1 LTLGRVR
8 ATIGAMPRRPRVA
21 SGGYVYHVLNRAVG
35 RARLFESD
43 ADYEAFV
50 RVLGAAPRIVPM
62 RLLAWCLMPNHWHLL
77 VWPRKDGDL
86 SEYLRWVSVT
96 HTQRWHAAHGTAG
109 TGPLYQGRFK
119 SFPVQSDEHYWTV
132 CRYVERNPLRAN
144 LVRSAAK
151 WRWSSLAERSTTNGG
166 LLAEGPAPLPRRW
179 AAWVERAES
188 PLELMALRRSLA
200 RGAPFGSET
209 WQKQTA
215 LRLGLGSSLR
225 PRGRPKKAPAVRK

>member
-1 LTLGRVR
+1 M
-8 ATIGAMPRRPRVA
+8 IP
-21 SGGYVYHVLNRAVG
+21 S
-35 RARLFESD
+35 
-43 ADYEAFV
+43 
-50 RVLGAAPRIVPM
+50 
-62 RLLAWCLMPNHWHLL
+62 
-77 VWPRKDGDL
+77 
-86 SEYLRWVSVT
+86 
-96 HTQRWHAAHGTAG
+96 AAHDLLQTRHSLIAG
-109 TGPLYQGRFK
+109 LMTIRCHAPDDYVEEG
-119 SFPVQSDEHYWTV
+119 SESDEHYWTV

-188 PLELMALRRSLA
+188 PLELMALRRSLV